1 MVIRLSADFLK
12 LLHES
17 VLEDDPD
24 TASGYKQES
33 MIEGSMERALTRVY
47 GYEPFESIIDK
58 AAALML
64 SINVFHPFTDGCK
77 RTSIL
82 AVYFFLLFNGY
93 LFTITDDIVALTIK
107 IAKREIQDEKIV
119 ANWLRRRCR
128 KNLILS
134 LYSRFIFSRVHT
146 SLHKNELLITS
157 LVLPLLSY
165 TKKIWPRA

>member
-17 VLEDDPD
+17 VLEDDPN

-33 MIEGSMERALTRVY
+33 MIDGSMERALTRVY

-93 LFTITDDIVALTIK
+93 LFTITDDIVDLTIK

-119 ANWLRRRCR
+119 ANWLRRHCR
-128 KNLILS
+128 KHIIIA
-134 LYSRFIFSRVHT
+134 LYSRFIFSRIHT
-146 SLHKNELLITS
+146 NLHKNELFITS
-157 LVLPLLSY
+157 FVLPLLRY

>member
-1 MVIRLSADFLK
+1 MVVRLSADFLK
-12 LLHES
+12 VLHGS
-17 VLEDDPD
+17 VLEDDPN

-33 MIEGSMERALTRVY
+33 MIDGSMERALTRVY

-58 AAALML
+58 AAALMF

-93 LFTITDDIVALTIK
+93 LLTITDDIVDLTIK
-107 IAKREIQDEKIV
+107 ISNGEIRDEKLV

-128 KNLILS
+128 KNLILT
-134 LYSRFIFSRVHT
+134 LYSRFIFPRVHT
-146 SLHKNELLITS
+146 NLHKNELFITS
-157 LVLPLLSY
+157 FVLPLLDI
-165 TKKIWPRA
+165 TKRIWPRA